1 MQKTCLEVALN
12 GPWSQARQPGMPVTT
27 ADLIAEGIACADLGA
42 SVIHVHVYNP
52 DTGRQFEDA
61 DAYRAV
67 IEGIRAEKDVIVYP
81 TLPLAGS
88 ADAPAEMTPQER
100 FAVVEQLAQAG
111 LLEWTVVDP
120 GSTLFLSHE
129 DAATGTPGFLYD
141 NPEGDIRRGLML
153 GERHGFHPSY
163 AIYEPGFL
171 RAGATLARC
180 YPGVPR
186 PVYRF
191 MFSDGF
197 TFGYPPRAYALESY
211 LHLLEEEDS
220 GAAWMVAGLQVDI
233 RPLIGAAVARGGH
246 VRVGLEDAP
255 FGSELSNME
264 WTEAAVRAIEA
275 AGGTPAS
282 TEEVR
287 AMVR

>member
-1 MQKTCLEVALN
+1 
-12 GPWSQARQPGMPVTT
+12 
-27 ADLIAEGIACADLGA
+27 
-42 SVIHVHVYNP
+42 
-52 DTGRQFEDA
+52 
-61 DAYRAV
+61 
-67 IEGIRAEKDVIVYP
+67 
-81 TLPLAGS
+81 
-88 ADAPAEMTPQER
+88 MTPEAR
-100 FAVVEQLAQAG
+100 FAAVEQLAKAG

-129 DAATGTPGFLYD
+129 DAAQGVPGFLYD
-141 NPEGDIRRGLML
+141 NPEGDIRQGLML
-153 GERHGFHPSY
+153 GQRHAFHPSY
-163 AIYEPGFL
+163 AIYEPGFV
-171 RAGATLARC
+171 RAGAALAAC

-197 TFGYPPRAYALESY
+197 TFGYPPREYALESY
-211 LHLLEEEDS
+211 LALLDELDS

-255 FGSELSNME
+255 FGSAMSNME
-264 WTEAAVRAIEA
+264 WTETAVREIEA
-275 AGGTPAS
+275 AGGALAS
-282 TEEVR
+282 TDEVR